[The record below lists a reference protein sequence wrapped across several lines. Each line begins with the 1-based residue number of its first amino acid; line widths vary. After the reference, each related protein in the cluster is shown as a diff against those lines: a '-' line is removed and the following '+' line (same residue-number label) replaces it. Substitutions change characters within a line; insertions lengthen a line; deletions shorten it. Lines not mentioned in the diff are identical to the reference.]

1 MIRQKIGS
9 LLKKLFPQ
17 YLFSTRSF
25 AQDGED
31 VLLYAFFK
39 YKKRGYKGFYVDIG
53 AHHPFRFSNTAL
65 FYRKGWKGIN
75 IEPTTHLIDLFYKH
89 RKRDINLQAAVSDH
103 SGSLTFFEFNEPA
116 LNGFDEKLSLERA
129 SMSQYQL
136 ISKRDVPVFTL
147 KEILDKHLPENQRID
162 FFTIDVEGHDLN
174 ILKSNDWEKYKPFF
188 ILIEGEFN
196 SNNAP
201 DNDIHQFLDARHYRI
216 VGMAKRTLLYRL
228 SDAIL

>member
-1 MIRQKIGS
+1 MIRQKIGN
-9 LLKKLFPQ
+9 LLKAIFPQ
-17 YLFSTRSF
+17 LLFSTRSF

-39 YKKRGYKGFYVDIG
+39 YKKRGHKGFYVDIG

-65 FYRKGWKGIN
+65 FYRKGWRGIN
-75 IEPTTHLIDLFYKH
+75 IEPTPHLINLFYRH

-129 SMSQYQL
+129 AMPQYQL
-136 ISKRDVPVFTL
+136 LSKREVPVFTL
-147 KEILDKHLPENQRID
+147 KEILDKHMPEKQSID

-174 ILKSNDWEKYKPFF
+174 ILKSNDWDKYKPSF

-196 SNNAP
+196 SKEVQS
-201 DNDIHQFLDARHYRI
+201 NDIHQYLHARNYRI
-216 VGMAKRTLLYRL
+216 EGMAKRTLLYRL
-228 SDAIL
+228 TESIL